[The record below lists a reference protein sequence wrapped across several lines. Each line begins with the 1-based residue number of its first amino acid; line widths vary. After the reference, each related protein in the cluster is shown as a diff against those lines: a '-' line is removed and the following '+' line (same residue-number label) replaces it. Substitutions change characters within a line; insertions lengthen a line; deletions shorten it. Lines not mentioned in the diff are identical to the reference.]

1 MGRNMGIE
9 PMHTG
14 ATIRRVNH
22 FTNTAIHNAFLIN
35 KKYILIL
42 PIKMYFDKS
51 FFYLIINGSSLVPVP
66 FEYKASL
73 AK

>member
-22 FTNTAIHNAFLIN
+22 FTNSAMTKIC
-35 KKYILIL
+35 YQILL
-42 PIKMYFDKS
+42 
-51 FFYLIINGSSLVPVP
+51 
-66 FEYKASL
+66 EKASVFSYNERNGGTY
-73 AK
+73 AKVSNQRN